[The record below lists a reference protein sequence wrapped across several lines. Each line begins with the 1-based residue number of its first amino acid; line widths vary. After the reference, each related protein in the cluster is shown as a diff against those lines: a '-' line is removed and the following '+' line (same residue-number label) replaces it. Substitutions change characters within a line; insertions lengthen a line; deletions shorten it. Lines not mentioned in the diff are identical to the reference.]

1 MRDRRVRSEPAAT
14 DSGATRRWVLVIAL
28 ICAGW
33 LAAMVVASVLGFEN
47 KTPVRIQNWQ
57 PERTGR

>member
-1 MRDRRVRSEPAAT
+1 VRDRRVRRQPGAN
-14 DSGATRRWVLVIAL
+14 DSGMTRRWVLVIAL

-47 KTPVRIQNWQ
+47 KTPVRIHNWQ
-57 PERTGR
+57 PDRTGR